1 MSENEV
7 IPAGQYRV
15 EPVQATPMALIEMAV
30 AQGADVDKL
39 QKLFELQLRWEQ
51 NEAKKAFIVALNAFK
66 SNPPKIRRDKTV
78 DFTSQKGRT
87 HYKHASLDSVSDLIG
102 SALAAVGISHRWETE
117 QADGG
122 LIRVTCILTHS
133 LGHSERVSLQAGRDE
148 SGNKNNIQAVG
159 STVSYLQRYTLLT
172 ATGMAVNDSDDDGM
186 QGKAKEFPAA
196 EKTSLL
202 DEIDMLE
209 TTEQAEA
216 LWGRIATASKAYGD
230 VEAHDELRT
239 AMAKKRRGLK
249 SAAKPEVTI

>member
-30 AQGADVDKL
+30 AQGADVEKL

-51 NEAKKAFIVALNAFK
+51 NEARKAYFSAITEFKKSA
-66 SNPPKIRRDKTV
+66 PKITKNKDVLHNGVFKYRHT
-78 DFTSQKGRT
+78 T
-87 HYKHASLDSVSDLIG
+87 LDNINNVVIG
-102 SALAAVGISHRWETE
+102 KLSEVGISHRWETE
-117 QADGG
+117 DLEGG
-122 LIRVTCILTHS
+122 DLRVTCVLSHE
-133 LGHSERVSLQAGRDE
+133 LGHSERTPLKGSPDT
-148 SGNKNNIQAVG
+148 SGGKNTIQARG
-159 STVSYLQRYTLLT
+159 STLKYLERYTLFAALGL
-172 ATGMAVNDSDDDGM
+172 ADGEDEDDGM

-196 EKTSLL
+196 EKASLL

-230 VEAHDELRT
+230 VEAHDELRG
-239 AMAKKRRGLK
+239 AMAKKRKKLT
-249 SAAKPEVTI
+249 SAAKPGVTI